1 MTQEKAGKKRRS
13 RRRVKPLKPNEVQTI
28 SSILRTSENW
38 RDLAL
43 FRLGIDSML
52 RASDLV
58 SIYLDEVLD
67 HNGEIRSRTE
77 IMMKKTG
84 NPVQIAIMP
93 DTRDAL
99 RRWIGVRPEFAGEW
113 LFPGRYS
120 GAHFSVVR
128 YREIAKR
135 WFKAAGLDIRQYS
148 THSLR
153 RSKAAEIYRQTK
165 NLKAVS
171 LRLGHR
177 DMNVTSE
184 YLGIE
189 DEDSLELAEKI
200 NI

>member
-1 MTQEKAGKKRRS
+1 MMQEKAAKKRRS
-13 RRRVKPLKPNEVQTI
+13 RRQVKPLKLNEVQTI

-67 HNGEIRSRTE
+67 HNGKIRSRTE
-77 IMMKKTG
+77 ILMKKTG

-113 LFPGRYS
+113 LFPGRYPD
-120 GAHFSVVR
+120 AHFSVVR

-153 RSKAAEIYRQTK
+153 RTKAAEIYRKTK

-184 YLGIE
+184 YLGID

>member
-1 MTQEKAGKKRRS
+1 
-13 RRRVKPLKPNEVQTI
+13 
-28 SSILRTSENW
+28 
-38 RDLAL
+38 
-43 FRLGIDSML
+43 
-52 RASDLV
+52 
-58 SIYLDEVLD
+58 
-67 HNGEIRSRTE
+67 
-77 IMMKKTG
+77 
-84 NPVQIAIMP
+84 MP